1 MKRQTAILRKLTRLT
16 LRQVNIL
23 NPMVL
28 ALSQGELATLA
39 GSVLADASDVRF
51 VGFAQGNE
59 QPVDFQAMCLNND
72 EEGVNES
79 GMNLGETTCGI
90 EAR

>member
-39 GSVLADASDVRF
+39 GSVF